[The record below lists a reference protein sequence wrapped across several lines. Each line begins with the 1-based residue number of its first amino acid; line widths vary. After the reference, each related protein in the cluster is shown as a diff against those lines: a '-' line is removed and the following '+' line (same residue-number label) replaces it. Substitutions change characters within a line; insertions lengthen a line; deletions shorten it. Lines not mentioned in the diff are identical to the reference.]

1 MFTSKLRWGLVVLG
15 LVVGGTAVATAAG
28 MNQEQRE
35 QQAYAS
41 THDGDL
47 VRGQALFDELSCAG
61 CHGAG
66 GKGTKSGPRL
76 AGMGASHGKDEI
88 IRSILEPSQRIAQG
102 WQRVTINTSEGR
114 TITGRLQTAPD
125 APVLEVLTTSG
136 QLVRVPRERVEEMTV
151 NPRSPMPE
159 GLADGL
165 SAQDFAALVSY
176 VSSLR

>member
-15 LVVGGTAVATAAG
+15 LVVGGTVVGAAAG

-35 QQAYAS
+35 QQTYAS

-47 VRGQALFDELSCAG
+47 VRGQALFNENCSS

-66 GKGTKSGPRL
+66 GTGTRSGPRL
-76 AGMGASHGKDEI
+76 IGMGASHGKDEI

-102 WQRVTINTSEGR
+102 WQRVTITTTDGR
-114 TITGRLQTAPD
+114 TITGRLQSAAD
-125 APVLEVLTTSG
+125 AAVLEVLTGSG
-136 QLVRVPRERVEEMTV
+136 QLVRVPRERVEEV
-151 NPRSPMPE
+151 RLNPRSSMPD

-165 SAQDFAALVSY
+165 SPQDFAALVSY
-176 VSSLR
+176 VNSLR

>member
-1 MFTSKLRWGLVVLG
+1 MFTNKLRWGLVVLG
-15 LVVGGTAVATAAG
+15 LVVGGTAVCAAAG

-47 VRGQALFDELSCAG
+47 VRGQALFDELSCSS
-61 CHGAG
+61 CHGAA
-66 GKGTKSGPRL
+66 GKGTRRGPL
-76 AGMGASHGKDEI
+76 LVGMGASHGKDEI
-88 IRSILEPSQRIAQG
+88 IRSILEPSQRIPQG

-114 TITGRLQTAPD
+114 TITGRLQSAPD
-125 APVLEVLTTSG
+125 AAVLEVLTSSG
-136 QLVRVPRERVEEMTV
+136 QLVRVPRERAEEVTL

-165 SAQDFAALVSY
+165 SPQDFAALVSY
-176 VSSLR
+176 VNSLR